1 MEDPSPT
8 NNSSECCVECSEVIC
23 PSVVS
28 KCEALSLSERTISR
42 RVQEI
47 GANIKEQLRNE
58 YQSFKQ
64 FSVALDESTDNR
76 SIAQLAIFVRGVEN
90 DFKNT
95 EELLDVIALKN
106 TTTGEDIFLAA
117 IEVMNEVNLS
127 IERLCSIATDGAS
140 EMMSDGA
147 GFVGRMKEN
156 VRDAGLPPIVTVRCL
171 LHQDQVCA
179 KVFHKFKS
187 MMDTVMKLII
197 SVESK
202 G

>member
-1 MEDPSPT
+1 
-8 NNSSECCVECSEVIC
+8 
-23 PSVVS
+23 
-28 KCEALSLSERTISR
+28 
-42 RVQEI
+42 VQEI

-171 LHQDQVCA
+171 LHQDHVCKGLPQV
-179 KVFHKFKS
+179 
-187 MMDTVMKLII
+187 
-197 SVESK
+197 
-202 G
+202 